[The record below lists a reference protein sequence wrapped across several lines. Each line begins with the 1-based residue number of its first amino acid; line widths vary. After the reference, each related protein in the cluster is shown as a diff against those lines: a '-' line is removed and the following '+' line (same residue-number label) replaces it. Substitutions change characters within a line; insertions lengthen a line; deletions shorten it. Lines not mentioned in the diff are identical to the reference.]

1 MHPIQPA
8 SSPVAPPSAKLLV
21 RVAILCGVIALLLIP
36 LEMIRSTIGER
47 ARYRAEAVERVIRNT
62 ADQQQV
68 LGPLV
73 AIPWTDERQEPG
85 QDSRGFATTLTV
97 RSSGVQLVLP
107 KNVELTGALV
117 PNVLR
122 VGLYEVTGYEW
133 RATLRAQVAPS
144 ELPSPVQG
152 AVRTWGAPQLLF
164 GVSDVRGLVGTPA
177 LRVDGQPLPLHAG
190 AGKLAP
196 DLAGMH
202 ATLSPVANA
211 TFGGAS
217 LELTMVLR
225 GTHSLTVA
233 PVGDDNTISIESSWP
248 HPSFE
253 GYSPRS
259 AISDSGFTAQWKVSG
274 LASRVQSELRAAA
287 QSETSGVL
295 KLPAL
300 GTHESLKVSLVN
312 PVDVYTQS
320 DRASKYALL
329 FIVLTF
335 AGFVLFELAR
345 RLAIHPLQYLLVGLS
360 LALFFLLLVSLSE
373 HMQFV
378 FAYASSAAAQIG
390 VLFMYLS
397 GVLRSWRRA
406 GGFAA
411 TLSSL
416 YGILYCILDSEDNA
430 FLMGTVLLFTVLAAV
445 MAATRK
451 IDWYE
456 LTAQLT
462 RRPPQ
467 APAMVHGVAQVAQMA
482 PMAQMAPVAQIAMVH
497 GAPAEP
503 AANNLPSPPDQ
514 QR

>member
-1 MHPIQPA
+1 MQPIQPA
-8 SSPVAPPSAKLLV
+8 APPSAPPSAKLLW
-21 RVAILCGVIALLLIP
+21 RVVILGGVIALLIIP
-36 LEMIRSTIGER
+36 LEMIRATIGER
-47 ARYRAEAVERVIRNT
+47 AGYRAEAVERAIRNT
-62 ADQQQV
+62 ADQQVV

-85 QDSRGFATTLTV
+85 HDSRGFAITTTV
-97 RSSGVQLVLP
+97 RSAGVQLVLP
-107 KNVELTGALV
+107 KNVEATGALV

-122 VGLYEVTGYEW
+122 IGLYEVTGYEW
-133 RATLRAQVAPS
+133 RTTLRAQLAPG
-144 ELPSPVQG
+144 ELPGPVPG
-152 AVRTWGAPQLLF
+152 TVRTWGVPQLLF
-164 GVSDVRGLVGTPA
+164 GVSDVRGLVGTPT
-177 LRVDGQPLPLHAG
+177 LRIDGRPLPLHAG
-190 AGKLAP
+190 AGKTAP
-196 DLAGMH
+196 ELAGMH
-202 ATLSPVANA
+202 AALAPLEGTAFRGAN
-211 TFGGAS
+211 
-217 LELTMVLR
+217 LELALTLR

-233 PVGDDNTISIESSWP
+233 PVGDDNTIAIESSWP

-259 AISDSGFTAQWKVSG
+259 TIGASGFSAQWKVSG

-287 QSETSGVL
+287 QAAGGGVL

-300 GTHESLKVSLVN
+300 GVHESLKVSLVQ

-373 HMQFV
+373 HVAFAL
-378 FAYASSAAAQIG
+378 AYAGSAAAQIG

-411 TLSSL
+411 TLGSL
-416 YGILYCILDSEDNA
+416 YGILYCILASEDNA

-456 LTAQLT
+456 LTAQLA
-462 RRPPQ
+462 RRQVQGAQGAQGVMPATVMWP
-467 APAMVHGVAQVAQMA
+467 APS
-482 PMAQMAPVAQIAMVH
+482 
-497 GAPAEP
+497 AEERRTGGTEEHRE
-503 AANNLPSPPDQ
+503 

>member
-1 MHPIQPA
+1 MRA
-8 SSPVAPPSAKLLV
+8 
-21 RVAILCGVIALLLIP
+21 AILGGVIALLAIP
-36 LEMIRSTIGER
+36 LEMIRDTIGER
-47 ARYRAEAVERVIRNT
+47 ARYRAEAVERAIRNT
-62 ADQQQV
+62 ADQQEV
-68 LGPLV
+68 VGPLL

-85 QDSRGFATTLTV
+85 QDSRGFATTITV
-97 RSSGVQLVLP
+97 RSAGVQLVLP

-122 VGLYEVTGYEW
+122 IGLYEVTGYEW
-133 RATLRAQVAPS
+133 RATLRAQLAAS
-144 ELPSPVQG
+144 ELPGPAPG

-164 GVSDVRGLVGTPA
+164 GVSDVRGLVGTPS
-177 LRVDGQPLPLHAG
+177 LRVDGQPVTLHAG

-196 DLAGMH
+196 ELAGMH
-202 ATLSPVANA
+202 ATLAPLEGAA
-211 TFGGAS
+211 LGGLS
-217 LELTMVLR
+217 LELTLALR
-225 GTHSLTVA
+225 GTYSLTVA

-259 AISDSGFTAQWKVSG
+259 AISDRGFSAQWKVSG

-287 QSETSGVL
+287 QASSGTL

-300 GTHESLKVSLVN
+300 GVQESLKVSLVH

-373 HMQFV
+373 HVPFAL
-378 FAYASSAAAQIG
+378 AYAGSAAAQIG
-390 VLFMYLS
+390 VLFLYLS

-411 TLSSL
+411 MLSSL
-416 YGILYCILDSEDNA
+416 YGILYCILASEDSA
-430 FLMGTVLLFTVLAAV
+430 FLMGTVLLFAVLATV
-445 MAATRK
+445 MAATRNL
-451 IDWYE
+451 DWYE
-456 LTAQLT
+456 LTAQLA
-462 RRPPQ
+462 RRPGQEP
-467 APAMVHGVAQVAQMA
+467 PLGG
-482 PMAQMAPVAQIAMVH
+482 APVPAGPEA
-497 GAPAEP
+497 GAAPTSAGGERAAAGAAPGHDEP
-503 AANNLPSPPDQ
+503 
-514 QR
+514 R